1 MNFAHFQIYFSTS
14 TIDRNELEKY
24 EDNIYAII
32 NILGKRSTQINS
44 AIKAELDKK
53 LEEFYL
59 YNDSLYDSLYD
70 SLENKEQITIAKFY
84 ETLPKPTAIAIQE
97 FIDGNIIFRQNI
109 SSVRG
114 S

>member
-1 MNFAHFQIYFSTS
+1 MNFANFQISFTTE
-14 TIDRNELEKY
+14 TIDRKELEKH
-24 EDNIYAII
+24 ENNIYAII

-59 YNDSLYDSLYD
+59 YNDSLYDN
-70 SLENKEQITIAKFY
+70 LENKEQITISKFY

-97 FIDGNIIFRQNI
+97 FLDGNIIYR
-109 SSVRG
+109 
-114 S
+114 

>member
-1 MNFAHFQIYFSTS
+1 MNFANIQISFSTE
-14 TIDRNELEKY
+14 TLDIKELEKY

-32 NILGKRSTQINS
+32 NILGKRSTEINS

-59 YNDSLYDSLYD
+59 YNDSLYDN
-70 SLENKEQITIAKFY
+70 LENKEQITIAKFY

-97 FIDGNIIFRQNI
+97 FIDGNIIYR
-109 SSVRG
+109 
-114 S
+114 

>member
-1 MNFAHFQIYFSTS
+1 MNFANFQISFSTE
-14 TIDRNELEKY
+14 TIDRKELERY
-24 EDNIYAII
+24 ENNIYAIV

-59 YNDSLYDSLYD
+59 YNDSLYDY
-70 SLENKEQITIAKFY
+70 LENKEQITIAKFY

-97 FIDGNIIFRQNI
+97 FIDGNIIFR
-109 SSVRG
+109 
-114 S
+114 